1 MGRSGLTGAIRDV
14 LRPGQAMTVT
24 EVVDAVRRAGFEDA
38 EDKNVRSLI
47 SQRHA
52 AGEFAKRP
60 RGNMVEFYPDPG
72 YTPPNKGEGARLRQ
86 QREAEA
92 NPEPPAPVFG
102 PSMGMVVTKR
112 AAPERR
118 EREDS
123 SEVWELDRDNIEAVL
138 RNGGATLDELLGQLD
153 STRAELSP
161 VLHDAVE
168 AGHLGMHY
176 SRGERANV
184 YFLPD
189 PRAGEDDGEGP
200 LPPLPESAYPPHAA
214 PLPETAAAA
223 DPATRFRAP
232 CGLRDRLAA
241 IVTDLEDAIGDA
253 CDAQAPHD
261 LIKAL
266 VLANGSA
273 NRAMRVLGA

>member
-14 LRPGQAMTVT
+14 LRPGKAMTVT

-47 SQRHA
+47 SQRHT

-60 RGNMVEFYPDPG
+60 RGNMVEFYPDPD
-72 YTPPNKGEGARLRQ
+72 YSPPNKGEGARLLQ

-102 PSMGMVVTKR
+102 PSLGMVVTKP
-112 AAPERR
+112 AAPARCRR
-118 EREDS
+118 EDT
-123 SEVWELDRDNIEAVL
+123 SEAWELARVEIEAALTV
-138 RNGGATLDELLGQLD
+138 GQATLDELISLLG

-168 AGHLGMHY
+168 AGHLGMRY
-176 SRGERANV
+176 SRSERANV

-189 PRAGEDDGEGP
+189 PPAGEDDVDGP
-200 LPPLPESAYPPHAA
+200 LPPLPDSAYPPHAA
-214 PLPETAAAA
+214 PLPEAPT

-253 CDAQAPHD
+253 CDAQAPHA

-266 VLANGSA
+266 VLANGNA
-273 NRAMRVLGA
+273 NRALRTIEV